1 MKAVGMSDIGRCR
14 QNNEDAYYMADDDF
28 PVPYCYVVADGMGG
42 CNAGEVASQT
52 AIAAFVSYVQAQQ
65 SKGDIPDLLTTAFQA
80 ANQAVFDKS
89 NTSLEFAEMGTTMVA
104 AIVQDNKA
112 YIAHVGDSRAY
123 LLQDGTLQCL
133 TTDHSY
139 VMELV
144 KMGDITKEEAAKH
157 PKRNIITRAIGI
169 RDLVETDVTIYDVK
183 KGDLLLLCT
192 DGLSGMLSDAEME
205 TFLQQKISLNKKV
218 KGLVDTANQ
227 KGGFDNISLVLIE
240 I

>member
-14 QNNEDAYYMADDDF
+14 QNNEDAYYIAEPNF
-28 PVPYCYVVADGMGG
+28 PIPYCYIVADGMGG

-52 AIAAFVSYVQAQQ
+52 AIAAFSSYIQTQANQQ
-65 SKGDIPDLLTTAFQA
+65 EIPDLLTASFQA
-80 ANQAVFDKS
+80 ANKAVFDKS

-104 AIVQDNKA
+104 AIVQKEKA

-123 LLQDGTLQCL
+123 LLQDDVLHLL

-144 KMGDITKEEAAKH
+144 QKGNITKEQAATH
-157 PKRNIITRAIGI
+157 PKRNIITRAVGI
-169 RDLVETDVTIYDVK
+169 KDMVETDVAIYDVK

-192 DGLSGMLSDAEME
+192 DGLSGMISDIELE
-205 TFLQQKISLNKKV
+205 EFLHRKMSLKKKV
-218 KGLVDTANQ
+218 KGLVDIAKK